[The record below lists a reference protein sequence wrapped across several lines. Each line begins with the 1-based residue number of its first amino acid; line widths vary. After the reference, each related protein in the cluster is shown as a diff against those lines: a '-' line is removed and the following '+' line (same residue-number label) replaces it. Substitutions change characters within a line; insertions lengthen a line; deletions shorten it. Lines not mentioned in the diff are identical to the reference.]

1 MGDDKAH
8 SSRSCLSIELRL
20 VEREDLLVK
29 NDEVDRHI
37 MCKKETLDGIDGN
50 LEGLLFWIA
59 KDAGGDQG
67 EGNRLASIFFGQL
80 ERGLIAGDQLVMLPV
95 LSAVPAWADGVDH
108 ILAG

>member
-1 MGDDKAH
+1 MGDGKAH

-29 NDEVDRHI
+29 NDEVDRQI
-37 MCKKETLDGIDGN
+37 MCKKETLDGVDGN

-67 EGNRLASIFFGQL
+67 KGNRFASIFFGQL
-80 ERGLIAGDQLVMLPV
+80 E
-95 LSAVPAWADGVDH
+95 
-108 ILAG
+108 

>member
-1 MGDDKAH
+1 MGDGKAH

-29 NDEVDRHI
+29 NDEVDRYI

-67 EGNRLASIFFGQL
+67 KGNRFASIFFGQL
-80 ERGLIAGDQLVMLPV
+80 E
-95 LSAVPAWADGVDH
+95 
-108 ILAG
+108 

>member
-1 MGDDKAH
+1 MGNGKAH

-29 NDEVDRHI
+29 NNEIDRHI
-37 MCKKETLDGIDGN
+37 TCKKETLDGIDGN

-59 KDAGGDQG
+59 KDARGDQG

-80 ERGLIAGDQLVMLPV
+80 KRGLIAREQ
-95 LSAVPAWADGVDH
+95 
-108 ILAG
+108 

>member
-29 NDEVDRHI
+29 NNEVDCHI
-37 MCKKETLDGIDGN
+37 VCTQESLDGIDGN
-50 LEGLLFWIA
+50 LEGVLFWLA

-95 LSAVPAWADGVDH
+95 LSTMPAWANGVDH